1 MCILWIVLTLVVIV
15 FIFKEVKE
23 GFGFDNSTKYVS
35 PSHPLLQMNTDSL
48 ATKPLA
54 TYPRDSLDIFVDA
67 TFKPE
72 CCLLSPY
79 SNSDGCLC
87 PARGDAGLIVARGGN
102 R

>member
-1 MCILWIVLTLVVIV
+1 MYLLLILCVVVLVVI
-15 FIFKEVKE
+15 FKELKE
-23 GFGFDNSTKYVS
+23 GFGFENSTKYESVT
-35 PSHPLLQMNTDSL
+35 HPLLQMNTDSL

-79 SNSDGCLC
+79 SSSSGCLC

>member
-1 MCILWIVLTLVVIV
+1 MNVLWIVLVVVIV
-15 FIFKEVKE
+15 VVLFKEVE

-35 PSHPLLQMNTDSL
+35 LSHPLLQMNTDSL
-48 ATKPLA
+48 AKKPLA
-54 TYPRDSLDIFVDA
+54 TYPRDSLDIFVDS

-79 SNSDGCLC
+79 SSSSGCLC